1 MLDIDHIHFQTVC
14 DNQTVLVAYKYETY
28 PKINFDAE
36 NILGFWSSEE
46 TPTIEEMP
54 FVVQSF
60 YEVADLWFHS
70 IVMLGYFDL
79 DPQEVLDELARRQGL
94 SGLVE
99 KANRS
104 KEA

>member
-28 PKINFDAE
+28 PEINFDAE

-60 YEVADLWFHS
+60 YEAIRSVDATDRLVIYDFYEGCEVPQVRWL
-70 IVMLGYFDL
+70 IDNI
-79 DPQEVLDELARRQGL
+79 DPMSSGDE
-94 SGLVE
+94 
-99 KANRS
+99 
-104 KEA
+104 